1 MFWSLLSLEKDLIK
15 KKSTIFDCLYI
26 NYKNHAILFSG
37 SSGMRKSTQAD
48 LWKNNRNVSI
58 INGDR
63 YLQKI

>member
-1 MFWSLLSLEKDLIK
+1 MLK
-15 KKSTIFDCLYI
+15 TTVNI
-26 NYKNHAILFSG
+26 NYKNHARLFSG

-63 YLQKI
+63 RLQKI